1 MSLADTLK
9 QLRERAGM
17 SQSAL
22 AERAGLSLRSIQN
35 WEQGHRLP
43 KAGAVL
49 SLARALGADVED
61 LLTELADQPQAEVPP
76 RPRGKGKKGGGK

>member
-9 QLRERAGM
+9 RLREGAGL
-17 SQSAL
+17 SQADL

-43 KAGAVL
+43 KAAAVL
-49 SLARALGADVED
+49 ALAGALKADVSA
-61 LLTELADQPQAEVPP
+61 LLAEVAGKPP
-76 RPRGKGKKGGGK
+76 EAGPKKGKRKK

>member
-9 QLRERAGM
+9 RLRERAGL
-17 SQSAL
+17 SQPAL

-43 KAGAVL
+43 KAAAVFA
-49 SLARALGADVED
+49 LAQALDADVAA
-61 LLTELADQPQAEVPP
+61 LLAEIARPA
-76 RPRGKGKKGGGK
+76 RPRAKRRPRKGRGK